1 MKILWFTII
10 TNKKLDGKLKEEY
23 ERGISVRQYVD
34 GIKRGTILDP
44 DKVLEEIQKGK
55 VNY

>member
-1 MKILWFTII
+1 MKLWFTII
-10 TNKKLDGKLKEEY
+10 TNKKLDRKLREEY
-23 ERGISVRQYVD
+23 ERGIKLRRYVD
-34 GIKRGTILDP
+34 GIKRGTILNP

>member
-1 MKILWFTII
+1 MKLWFKII
-10 TNKKLDGKLKEEY
+10 TNKKLDRKLREEY
-23 ERGISVRQYVD
+23 ERGISVRRYVD